1 MSSLR
6 KRKLDSEELVPAS
19 KTPKRSPGP
28 IQKKPVM
35 TRSRQ
40 AKVLQLKKKWKKTK
54 MWTQFFFQRK
64 FQSAFFLEET
74 KTVLEAGT
82 GTGNE
87 SDRVNFPPL
96 GILSHFTLYPRLF
109 YKWKKTVMS
118 PETYE
123 KKLAVHFFAIH
134 WEDYLIFA
142 IFIF

>member
-1 MSSLR
+1 M
-6 KRKLDSEELVPAS
+6 KENENVDSIFFPT
-19 KTPKRSPGP
+19 K
-28 IQKKPVM
+28 IPV
-35 TRSRQ
+35 SI
-40 AKVLQLKKKWKKTK
+40 
-54 MWTQFFFQRK
+54 
-64 FQSAFFLEET
+64 FLEET
-74 KTVLEAGT
+74 KKVLEAGA

-87 SDRVNFPPL
+87 SDRVNFPPM
-96 GILSHFTLYPRLF
+96 GILPHLALSPRLF